1 MEEYILAPRTNILWN
16 AVLTVVA
23 IIGLTELL
31 RILPWDIPELIGFA
45 FMDVID
51 LARANFMIL
60 DITNR
65 VINLATI
72 VLLAFWTLAGLAAG
86 ARSRHAARGVI
97 SGLLGGILLVLIVV
111 IGGIIL
117 EDQSINTAL
126 PPIVGIIIGLG
137 TTTIVGGIGGAL
149 TSSTVKMEMKRKTTK
164 IWTKDEKWVCP
175 NCGAEIPPGAFIC
188 PSCGIDVIE

>member
-45 FMDVID
+45 FMDIID

-60 DITNR
+60 DITTR
-65 VINLATI
+65 VFNLVTI
-72 VLLAFWTLAGLAAG
+72 ALMLFWALAGLAAG
-86 ARSRHAARGVI
+86 ARSRHATRGAI
-97 SGLLGGILLVLIVV
+97 SGFIGGIFIVLLVV

-117 EDQSINTAL
+117 EDKSISTAL
-126 PPIVGIIIGLG
+126 PPVVGIILGLG
-137 TTTIVGGIGGAL
+137 IATIIGGIGGSL
-149 TSSTVKMEMKRKTTK
+149 TSSTVKKEIKRKTTK
-164 IWTKDEKWVCP
+164 IWTKDEKWICP

>member
-45 FMDVID
+45 FMDIID

-60 DITNR
+60 DITTR
-65 VINLATI
+65 VFNLVTI
-72 VLLAFWTLAGLAAG
+72 VLLVFWALAGLAAG
-86 ARSRHAARGVI
+86 ARSRHAARGAI
-97 SGLLGGILLVLIVV
+97 SGLLGGIFIVLIVV
-111 IGGIIL
+111 IGGMIL
-117 EDQSINTAL
+117 EDQSLNTAL
-126 PPIVGIIIGLG
+126 PPVVGIILGLG
-137 TTTIVGGIGGAL
+137 ITTIVGGMGGAL
-149 TSSTVKMEMKRKTTK
+149 TSSTVKTEMKRKTAK

>member
-1 MEEYILAPRTNILWN
+1 MEEYILAPKTNILWN

-45 FMDVID
+45 FMDIID

-60 DITNR
+60 DITTR
-65 VINLATI
+65 VFNLVTI
-72 VLLAFWTLAGLAAG
+72 VLMLFWALAGLAAG
-86 ARSRHAARGVI
+86 ARSRHATRGAI
-97 SGLLGGILLVLIVV
+97 SGLIGGIFIVLLVV
-111 IGGIIL
+111 IGGMIL
-117 EDQSINTAL
+117 EDRSISTAL
-126 PPIVGIIIGLG
+126 PPVVGIILGLG
-137 TTTIVGGIGGAL
+137 TASIIGGIGGAL
-149 TSSTVKMEMKRKTTK
+149 TSTTVKTEMKRTAK